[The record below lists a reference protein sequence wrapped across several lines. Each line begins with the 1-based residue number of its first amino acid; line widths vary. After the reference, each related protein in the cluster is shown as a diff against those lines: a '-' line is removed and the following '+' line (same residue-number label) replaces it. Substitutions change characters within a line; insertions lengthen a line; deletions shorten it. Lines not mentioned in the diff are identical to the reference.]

1 MFTFF
6 PYKNNQM
13 WQQAKIVIHFWKKP
27 NPVRISP
34 DWSHWSCARNSH
46 ISKIL
51 FLVYVYGIFA
61 SGNFSVY
68 VLFFGGKQ
76 LSRNFSGA
84 KINQPT
90 NQPPSQAAMS
100 FVLWYWQHLFSLR
113 PVLSL
118 GALRYGGFSEE
129 CADLRRRNCS
139 HTKRRFHKYVTKE
152 NETRKLAWALPTLW

>member
-1 MFTFF
+1 
-6 PYKNNQM
+6 M
-13 WQQAKIVIHFWKKP
+13 WQQAKIVIHFRKTEP
-27 NPVRISP
+27 GSDLPRLVP
-34 DWSHWSCARNSH
+34 HWSCARNSH
-46 ISKIL
+46 ISMIL
-51 FLVYVYGIFA
+51 FLVYVYWIFA

-68 VLFFGGKQ
+68 VLFFGDKQ

-84 KINQPT
+84 KINQQT